1 MMQATEE
8 IILVCPE
15 CRRENESQRIYCHDC
30 GARLDRSKVAKLK
43 AQEEDPKETQKRVRA
58 MLDGRRA
65 KRKQLF
71 FLGAKLILGAYLV
84 AGLIQIFRPPDLP
97 ARASTSVAELP
108 PQINLDLE
116 NATMDPRGAVLPYSE
131 DQINAYLTYSLKSKQ
146 TALSQYLKFERLA
159 LGLDEGTVR
168 VTTERSLYGYSVFT
182 TGLYRVSLEDG
193 NVRFKNLGGQIGRLQ
208 VHPKLMEYGDILFVD
223 LRGALERERKII
235 SKLAAIEL
243 HPKQVVFVAK
253 QAQK

>member
-15 CRRENESQRIYCHDC
+15 CRHENESERIYCHEC
-30 GARLDRSKVAKLK
+30 GARLDRSKAAKLK
-43 AQEEDPKETQKRVRA
+43 SQEEDPKETQKRLKT
-58 MLDGRRA
+58 MLDGRSA

-84 AGLIQIFRPPDLP
+84 AGLIQICRPPDLP
-97 ARASTSVAELP
+97 PRTSTSVAELP

-131 DQINAYLTYSLKSKQ
+131 DQINSYLTYSLKSKQ

-159 LGLDEGTVR
+159 LGFDEGTVK
-168 VTTERSLYGYSVFT
+168 VTVERSLYGYSVFT
-182 TGLYRVSLEDG
+182 TGSYRVSLENG
-193 NVRFKNLGGQIGRLQ
+193 NVRFKNVGGQIGRLQ
-208 VHPKLMEYGDILFVD
+208 VHPKLMEYGDIMFAD
-223 LRGALERERKII
+223 LRGALERERKML

-253 QAQK
+253 QSQK